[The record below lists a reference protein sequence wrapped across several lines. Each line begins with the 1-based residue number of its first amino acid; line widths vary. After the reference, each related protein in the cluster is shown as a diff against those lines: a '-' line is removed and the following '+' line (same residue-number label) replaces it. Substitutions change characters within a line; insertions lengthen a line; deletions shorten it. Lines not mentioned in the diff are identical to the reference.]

1 MKSSIRNLTS
11 PGNHPANISAVILLL
26 RVTAGVLML
35 THGYGK
41 LQLLLNG
48 GPYTF
53 ADPYGVGQTITLIVA
68 VFAEFFCSILIILG
82 LFTRLAAIPLIIT
95 MMTAAIIIHSG
106 DPIGNRELSILFGVI
121 FITLAFFGA
130 GKYSVDNLMKR

>member
-1 MKSSIRNLTS
+1 MVL
-11 PGNHPANISAVILLL
+11 LLL

-41 LQLLLNG
+41 LQMLLNG
-48 GPYTF
+48 GPYAF
-53 ADPYGVGQTITLIVA
+53 ADPFGLGHTITLVVA
-68 VFAEFFCSILIILG
+68 VFAEFICSILIILG
-82 LFTRLAAIPLIIT
+82 VFTRLAAIPLIIT

-121 FITLAFFGA
+121 FIALAFFGA
-130 GKYSVDNLMKR
+130 GKYSVDYLMKK

>member
-1 MKSSIRNLTS
+1 
-11 PGNHPANISAVILLL
+11 
-26 RVTAGVLML
+26 ML

-48 GPYTF
+48 GPYAF
-53 ADPYGVGQTITLIVA
+53 ADPYGVGHTITLIVA

-106 DPIGNRELSILFGVI
+106 DPIGNRELSILFGVV
-121 FITLAFFGA
+121 FIKLAFFGA
-130 GKYSVDNLMKR
+130 GKFSVDNLMKR